1 MNESLK
7 RAPEANGEQEDIKNL
22 LIQHPK
28 VVDFAVQNLSED
40 TKKGLEARFAQ
51 ISEDEQKDNNRPH
64 DRKHTEEEYEQIR
77 RDVAREAVERDLL
90 SLADED
96 LKRLNDDFASIDWDE
111 QRDNSDKPKHTKEE
125 YDGFRRD
132 AMARAL
138 GTLSKESPTKKAEA
152 NEDETAVD
160 AIEIKVSTPE
170 DKEITKTTI
179 ASIEGLNV
187 TEATT
192 KWLKGELEQI
202 DWDEQKDYEN
212 PNKISHKH
220 TREEYEAFRK
230 EAVRRAIKKD
240 LAKLSKEARQKIKDD
255 TAQINEDEKKDYENP
270 FAISHKHTKEEYDR
284 FRREVISNALLG
296 LTKKPEVNT
305 EKKSTAFSED
315 LILPIAENVKDGT
328 EINIPRDSKDTDEE
342 MTPIFPIAPIAEA
355 PTESA
360 EKGDSPELADTK
372 KELDDIG
379 SESEKLKAEI
389 EDIGKKITELANE
402 SKPGSVAEESKDK
415 PESKE
420 TVLPGYEFAD
430 ILEQFSDKP
439 KPDSTTEKPEDE
451 KDPFDSIDWSKI
463 FRDTDDQPKKEDEEK
478 TKADKEAELAG
489 IDEELAKIDTELDD
503 IEKDK
508 IDDDEYVEHL
518 SKKRRNLDKQADII
532 DSNPLLAVDVDVTR
546 DRNALADRLARK
558 VEAFRSRKKSLMTRI
573 WRTKLFPKAYSDDI
587 AKEFANNE
595 RTAEV
600 GGEKLTVNELL
611 ARKSKGLIRR
621 FTLGAVDS
629 MQGLRNQLDFDER
642 ISEADQET
650 TDKVRAAIEEY
661 VDKRPKDGENL
672 DDLKR
677 ELSEKVKKI
686 VTESLRK
693 GKKDGLSVG
702 NYEEV
707 AETAYQ
713 RYNDYME
720 AATQARCKAEHDL
733 AMAAVMTGFRLF
745 FGEAHDSKMREEALA
760 AVESVE

>member
-7 RAPEANGEQEDIKNL
+7 RAPETNGEQEDIKNL

-152 NEDETAVD
+152 NEDETAAD

-342 MTPIFPIAPIAEA
+342 MAPVFPMAPIAEA
-355 PTESA
+355 LTESA
-360 EKGDSPELADTK
+360 QKGDSPELADTK

-430 ILEQFSDKP
+430 VLEQFSDKP

-489 IDEELAKIDTELDD
+489 IDEELAKIDTELAD

-518 SKKRRNLDKQADII
+518 SKKRRNLDKQVDII

-573 WRTKLFPKAYSDDI
+573 WRTKLFPRAYSEDI

-595 RTAEV
+595 RTAKV

-677 ELSEKVKKI
+677 ELSEKVRKI

-713 RYNDYME
+713 RYNDYIE
-720 AATQARCKAEHDL
+720 AATQSRCKAEHDL